1 MHHAPIAHADAH
13 AAHASASAAASA
25 EAADPAPA
33 PAHAPDW
40 PAIDA
45 ARASKPDNRLP
56 FWVIDAGQPLLA
68 GSVAIVHLPAL
79 ARWPE
84 ALRIDAEGVTLTVA
98 AAQRSGFLA
107 QANHDLHAAG
117 LITGW
122 RNETYPLQPVAG
134 GEVLATLERAAAR
147 FWGTLTFG
155 AHCNG
160 YLVDARGRPSHLWI
174 ARRALDKATDP
185 GLLDNL
191 IGGGVPHGQ
200 TPAQTAV
207 REGWEEAGL
216 LPAQMAGLVA
226 GRRFRVARDVP
237 EGLQLEEI
245 SVFDLAL
252 PAGLLPQNQDGEV
265 HSHTLMTLDQ
275 ALAHAAAGDMT
286 VDAALVT
293 LDFALRQRLLPANRH
308 QHLQALAEGLWVGR
322 SRLDR
327 RNP

>member
-1 MHHAPIAHADAH
+1 MPHTPIARTDPHAAATDADA
-13 AAHASASAAASA
+13 APAQVQAHAL
-25 EAADPAPA
+25 
-33 PAHAPDW
+33 DW

-45 ARASKPDNRLP
+45 ARASDPDIRLP
-56 FWVIDAGQPLLA
+56 FWVVDAGQPLRA
-68 GSVAIVHLPAL
+68 GSVAAAHLPAL

-84 ALRIDAEGVTLTVA
+84 ALRIDAEGVTLTA
-98 AAQRSGFLA
+98 PAAQRSGFLA
-107 QANHDLHAAG
+107 QANHALHAAG
-117 LITGW
+117 MITGW
-122 RNETYPLQPVAG
+122 RSETYPLQPTAG
-134 GEVLATLERAAAR
+134 GAVLATLERAAAR

-160 YLVDARGRPSHLWI
+160 YQADARGRPSHLWI

-200 TPAQTAV
+200 TPAQAVV
-207 REGWEEAGL
+207 REGWEEASL

-226 GRRFRVARDVP
+226 GRRFRVARDVV
-237 EGLQLEEI
+237 EGLQREEI

-265 HSHTLMTLDQ
+265 HSHHLMTIDQ
-275 ALAHAAAGDMT
+275 ALTHAMAGDMT

-327 RNP
+327 

>member
-1 MHHAPIAHADAH
+1 MPHAPIARTDPHATATDIAADA
-13 AAHASASAAASA
+13 APAQAHAL
-25 EAADPAPA
+25 
-33 PAHAPDW
+33 DW

-45 ARASKPDNRLP
+45 ARASNPDNRRP
-56 FWVIDAGQPLLA
+56 FWVVDAGRPLRA
-68 GSVAIVHLPAL
+68 GSVAIAHLPAL

-98 AAQRSGFLA
+98 AVQRSGFLA

-122 RNETYPLQPVAG
+122 RSETYPLQPTAG
-134 GEVLATLERAAAR
+134 GAVLATLERAAAR

-160 YLVDARGRPSHLWI
+160 YQADTRGRPSHLWI

-226 GRRFRVARDVP
+226 GRRFQVARDVA
-237 EGLQLEEI
+237 EGLQCEEI

-265 HSHTLMTLDQ
+265 HSHSLMTIDQ
-275 ALAHAAAGDMT
+275 ALGHAMAGDMT

-327 RNP
+327 

>member
-1 MHHAPIAHADAH
+1 MPHTDAASTH
-13 AAHASASAAASA
+13 AA
-25 EAADPAPA
+25 
-33 PAHAPDW
+33 APDW
-40 PAIDA
+40 PAIDS
-45 ARASKPDNRLP
+45 ARAGDPDSRLP

-68 GSVAIVHLPAL
+68 GSVAKAQLAAL
-79 ARWPE
+79 ARWPG
-84 ALRIDAEGVTLTVA
+84 ALRIDAQGVALTVA

-107 QANHDLHAAG
+107 QANHALHGAG

-122 RNETYPLQPVAG
+122 RDETYPLQPANG
-134 GEVLATLERAAAR
+134 GALLATLERTAAR

-160 YLVDARGRPSHLWI
+160 YQIDARGRPSHLWI

-185 GLLDNL
+185 GQLDNL
-191 IGGGVPHGQ
+191 IGGGVPDGQ
-200 TPAQTAV
+200 TPAQTVV

-226 GRRFRVARDVP
+226 GRRLRLARDVA
-237 EGLQLEEI
+237 EGFQREEI

-265 HSHTLMTLDQ
+265 HSHTLMTVDQ
-275 ALAHAAAGDMT
+275 ALVHAAAGDMT

-293 LDFALRQRLLPANRH
+293 LDFALRHRLLPASRH
-308 QHLQALAEGLWVGR
+308 PHLQALAERLWVGR
-322 SRLDR
+322 AQLDR
-327 RNP
+327 